1 LEQNKIKSMN
11 NFYIYSLIAAL
22 TVVSCNNGKEKAGEK
37 SSEGRVPVII
47 TNPVIKAMTVT
58 VELNATSTFLL
69 KTFVKSNINGYMQQV
84 NVQIG
89 ENIKKGSKMFVL
101 KSKESQNIGNTIMS
115 VDSSLHFSGLV
126 TIQSPGN
133 GYITQLNYREGD
145 YIQDGETLAAIS
157 DVNSLVFMLELPYEL
172 KQFLSYN
179 KTLEVV
185 LPDGQNLI
193 GTIESSMPSVD
204 AVSQTQS
211 FIIRIQNQ
219 PLIPE
224 NLIATVKF
232 VKKTKQKAISIP
244 KDAVLTNEVQSEFW
258 IMKMIDSITAV
269 KIKIEKGIETSGQ
282 VEVVSPILSLSD
294 KILLK
299 GNYGLPDTAK
309 VFVENKE

>member
-1 LEQNKIKSMN
+1 MS
-11 NFYIYSLIAAL
+11 NFYIYFLIAAF
-22 TVVSCNNGKEKAGEK
+22 TVVSCNNGKENAGDK
-37 SSEGRVPVII
+37 SSEGRVPVTI
-47 TNPVIKAMTVT
+47 TNPVIQAMTET

-145 YIQDGETLAAIS
+145 YFQDGETLAAIS
-157 DVNSLVFMLELPYEL
+157 DANSLVFMLELPYEL
-172 KQFLSYN
+172 KQFLPYN

-185 LPDGQNLI
+185 LPDGQNLK
-193 GTIESSMPSVD
+193 GAIESSMPAVD

-224 NLIATVKF
+224 NLIAMVKF

-269 KIKIEKGIETSGQ
+269 KVPIEKGIETSGR